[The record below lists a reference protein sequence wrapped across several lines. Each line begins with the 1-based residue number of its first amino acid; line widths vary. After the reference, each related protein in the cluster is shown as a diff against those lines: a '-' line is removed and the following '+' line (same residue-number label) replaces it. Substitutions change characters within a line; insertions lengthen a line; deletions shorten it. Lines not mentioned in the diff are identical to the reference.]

1 MFELDRGYKHF
12 APPEQKPN
20 DPTLPRYGTDPI
32 QVRLLFVE
40 IDSCGAGWNV
50 NGGDGFQRLEID
62 YFKRPRF

>member
-1 MFELDRGYKHF
+1 MFELDQGYKHF

-40 IDSCGAGWNV
+40 IDSCGAGWDV
-50 NGGDGFQRLEID
+50 NGGDSL
-62 YFKRPRF
+62 